1 MTRSCSGV
9 AVVVLVLAWMMAP
22 RAESPDGSPVD
33 PTLRFEVASVKPN
46 KSGDVHWILLPRGS
60 DAIGNNVP
68 LDAVIRAAYQVS
80 SNHASARPPGPHPS
94 ASTSLRRRLRG

>member
-1 MTRSCSGV
+1 MTRRYRGV
-9 AVVVLVLAWMMAP
+9 AIVVLAVAWMTWP

-46 KSGDVHWILLPRGS
+46 KSGDVRWALLPRGT

-68 LDAVIRAAYQVS
+68 LDAVIRAACQVS
-80 SNHASARPPGPHPS
+80 SNRIDHVEHP
-94 ASTSLRRRLRG
+94 AEN